1 MTIVITKCAS
11 KMSVNMSVREA
22 LNSTHSAMSQ

>member
-1 MTIVITKCAS
+1 
-11 KMSVNMSVREA
+11 MSVNMSVREA